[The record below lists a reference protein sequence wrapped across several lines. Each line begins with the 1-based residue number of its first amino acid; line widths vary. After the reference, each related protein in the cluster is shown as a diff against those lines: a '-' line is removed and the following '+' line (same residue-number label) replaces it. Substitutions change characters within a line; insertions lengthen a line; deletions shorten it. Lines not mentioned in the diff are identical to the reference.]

1 MRHYLWSVL
10 AATTL
15 LSGCDS
21 PSEIKIHTAS
31 TGSDQGALRVIDGL
45 QCPESENVLT
55 RKGSASADGR
65 SCHYVGP
72 RGTEVELRLVRLDNL
87 SAEAALKRIQDELP
101 GKEVAPLQPLKP
113 LEPLESQ
120 VAKSGP
126 SDHTTVEFQGLRV
139 EENGDRSTVR
149 LPGMKIEADG
159 DRSEVRIGGLVIRSD
174 SKSDSSQVHI
184 RGTDGEAGSVTVNS
198 SQAGTHVNALSQK
211 DAIRASYRRIT
222 VEVPATSGWRAV
234 GYEARGPVGGPMVVA
249 IVRSRADNDDRVFDA
264 AKDLVTLNVGK

>member
-21 PSEIKIHTAS
+21 PSEIKIRTTVS
-31 TGSDQGALRVIDGL
+31 SSDQGVLRVIDGL
-45 QCPESENVLT
+45 QCPESESVLT

-72 RGTEVELRLVRLDNL
+72 RGTEVELRLVRLDNR
-87 SAEAALKRIQDELP
+87 SAEAALKLIEDELP
-101 GKEVAPLQPLKP
+101 GKGVEPLQPLKP
-113 LEPLESQ
+113 LKPIEPM
-120 VAKSGP
+120 SG
-126 SDHTTVEFQGLRV
+126 SSKHTTVEFPGLRV
-139 EENGDRSTVR
+139 EENGERSTVR
-149 LPGMKIEADG
+149 LPGMKIESDG

-174 SKSDSSQVHI
+174 GKSDNSRVHI
-184 RGTDGEAGSVTVNS
+184 SGTDGKTGSVTVNS
-198 SQAGTHVNALSQK
+198 NETVTHVNTLSQK

-222 VEVPATSGWRAV
+222 SEVPATSEWRSV
-234 GYEARGPVGGPMVVA
+234 GYEARGPMGGPMVVA
-249 IVRSRADNDDRVFDA
+249 IVRSRANNDDRVFNA